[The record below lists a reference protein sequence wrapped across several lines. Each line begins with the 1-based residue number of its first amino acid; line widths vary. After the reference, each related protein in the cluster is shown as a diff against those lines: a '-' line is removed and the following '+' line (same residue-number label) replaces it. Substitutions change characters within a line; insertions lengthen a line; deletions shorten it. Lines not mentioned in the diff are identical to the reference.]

1 MAVRIRHGP
10 SAAGVTPAGWP
21 FVLCYT
27 GTSEVNAMYRTTF
40 AIVDLSALAHNI
52 RLLKGRLAP
61 GVRLLVAVK
70 ADAYGHGVRPVVEV
84 LRREGVY
91 QVAVASLEEALQ
103 IRAFDKEIPIL
114 ILGALGVDECV
125 VAAEAKLDVLYT
137 DLCPIPDIP
146 RLPRPLAM
154 HIPIDTGMNRLG
166 FKSIEAALRVI
177 ETMAHRAD
185 IRFAGVCTH
194 LACADAEDVSHAL
207 GQVERL
213 LQAVQTLRDKGC
225 APPLV
230 HAANSA
236 GLLRGEAWQFD
247 MVRVGI
253 AAYGYSPDP
262 EVLPQPE
269 LHPVM
274 HMYTSITRVADVSP
288 GETIGYGATYTA
300 QCPMRVAT
308 IAIGYADG
316 FPRILSNRG
325 MVRVRGRDVPIV
337 GRVCMDQ
344 AMVDVS
350 HVPEAQVGDFVTV
363 FGIDPPS
370 AWSASAWR
378 SVPPEHR
385 ANWLQETFALAA
397 NEEGRNVLSLST
409 VAPLAE
415 TIPYEILCQ
424 INRRVP
430 KLYVEA

>member
-27 GTSEVNAMYRTTF
+27 GTSEVNAVYRTTF

-52 RLLKGRLAP
+52 RLLQGRLAP

-84 LRREGVY
+84 LRREGVH

-103 IRAFDKEIPIL
+103 IRTFDKDIPIL
-114 ILGALGVDECV
+114 ILGAVGVDECL
-125 VAAEAKLDVLYT
+125 VAAEYKLDVLYT
-137 DLCPIPDIP
+137 DVCPLSDIP
-146 RLPRPLAM
+146 RLPKPLAM
-154 HIPIDTGMNRLG
+154 HIAIDTGMNRLG
-166 FKSIEAALRVI
+166 LKSTDAVLSVIEA
-177 ETMAHRAD
+177 MADRED
-185 IRFAGVCTH
+185 IRLAGVCTH
-194 LACADAEDVSHAL
+194 LACADASDLSHATR
-207 GQVERL
+207 QVERL
-213 LQAVQTLRDKGC
+213 LEAVRAMGDKGC
-225 APPLV
+225 TPPLV

-236 GLLRGEAWQFD
+236 GLLRGDAWQFD

-262 EVLPQPE
+262 DVLPMPA
-269 LHPVM
+269 LRPVM
-274 HMYTSITRVADVSP
+274 HMYTSITRVADVRP

-300 QCPMRVAT
+300 QRSMRVAT
-308 IAIGYADG
+308 IAVGYADG

-325 MVRVRGRDVPIV
+325 VVRVRGCEVPIV

-344 AMVDVS
+344 AMIDVS
-350 HVPEAQVGDFVTV
+350 DVPAAQVGDFVTV

-370 AWSASAWR
+370 AWTASAWR
-378 SVPPEHR
+378 ALGPDNR